1 MLSLFISSI
10 VFLIAAWYINRYLDG
25 IEIPKGMARSM
36 VVFMLASIVAWGS
49 SILVDWVQGEPD
61 VSQNGAPSVTDL
73 NQLLNAAGQQ
83 KR

>member
-1 MLSLFISSI
+1 MLSLFVSSI
-10 VFLIAAWYINRYLDG
+10 VFVFAAWYINRYLNG

-36 VVFMLASIVAWGS
+36 VVFMLASVVAWGS
-49 SILVDWVQGEPD
+49 SILVDWAQGEPEG
-61 VSQNGAPSVTDL
+61 SQIGTSSVTDL